1 MKVTDLKQKAFNV
14 AGNTK
19 ILVILFLVV
28 IFLIASISVYRRHV
42 SNRINSTYVTNN
54 EYNQG
59 NTDLEYVDMYFFYTE
74 WCPHCKTAKPVWYD
88 FKKQMD
94 GKQVNGIK
102 INFYE
107 VDCDK
112 DSETADK
119 FNVKGFPTIKMLKGK
134 QIIEY
139 DAKPSS
145 DTLHEFVRTSLE

>member
-59 NTDLEYVDMYFFYTE
+59 NTGLEYVDMYFFYTE